1 MEYYR
6 RKVGEVRS
14 SAPTADALKT
24 AVLAGLL
31 LADEVLRTQQATSS
45 TREGEREDE
54 EIVILT
60 EKLIQTLDEC
70 LVPDSKESSLKAS
83 PSTRETSSFE

>member
-1 MEYYR
+1 MSTLLEYYR
-6 RKVGEVRS
+6 EKVGEVRS

-31 LADEVLRTQQATSS
+31 LADEVLRKQKSFPPS
-45 TREGEREDE
+45 KE
-54 EIVILT
+54 EAEIALLT

-70 LVPDSKESSLKAS
+70 LVPDSKVNTL
-83 PSTRETSSFE
+83 ETSSLE

>member
-1 MEYYR
+1 VSNLLEYYK

-31 LADEVLRTQQATSS
+31 LADEALRKKETLVSPQ
-45 TREGEREDE
+45 E
-54 EIVILT
+54 EAEISLLT
-60 EKLIQTLDEC
+60 ERLIQTLDEC
-70 LVPDSKESSLKAS
+70 LVPHAKDSSL
-83 PSTRETSSFE
+83 E

>member
-1 MEYYR
+1 MSTLVEYYR
-6 RKVGEVRS
+6 KKVGEVRS

-31 LADEVLRTQQATSS
+31 LADEVLRKQDSRAPSQ
-45 TREGEREDE
+45 E
-54 EIVILT
+54 EAEIALLT

-70 LVPDSKESSLKAS
+70 LVSDSKVNTL
-83 PSTRETSSFE
+83 ETSSFE

>member
-1 MEYYR
+1 MSTLLEYY
-6 RKVGEVRS
+6 KKKIGEVRS

-31 LADEVLRTQQATSS
+31 LADEALRKKDTVLPHQ
-45 TREGEREDE
+45 DE
-54 EIVILT
+54 TEIVLLT

-70 LVPDSKESSLKAS
+70 LVPHSKES
-83 PSTRETSSFE
+83 PSTSETSSFE

>member
-1 MEYYR
+1 M
-6 RKVGEVRS
+6 RS

-31 LADEVLRTQQATSS
+31 LADEVLRKQESPTSS
-45 TREGEREDE
+45 QE
-54 EIVILT
+54 EAEIALLT

-70 LVPDSKESSLKAS
+70 LVSDSRAHRS
-83 PSTRETSSFE
+83 SSFE

>member
-1 MEYYR
+1 MSTLLDYYR
-6 RKVGEVRS
+6 KKVGEVRS

-31 LADEVLRTQQATSS
+31 LADEVLRKQESPPSS
-45 TREGEREDE
+45 HE
-54 EIVILT
+54 EAEIALLT

-70 LVPDSKESSLKAS
+70 LVSDSRAH
-83 PSTRETSSFE
+83 TSKSFE